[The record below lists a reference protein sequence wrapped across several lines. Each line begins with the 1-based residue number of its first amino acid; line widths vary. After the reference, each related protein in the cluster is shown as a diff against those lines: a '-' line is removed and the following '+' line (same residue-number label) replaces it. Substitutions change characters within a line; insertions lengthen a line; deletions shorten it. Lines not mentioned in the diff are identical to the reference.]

1 MTWCIQPLESG
12 LERSRFDCGDV
23 DLNAF
28 IRQYA
33 RQQQVRNYNRTYVA
47 LDGTG
52 KQVIGYYSISAGSIA
67 FAELRESDSLPKY
80 PVPVVRIG
88 RLAVDSS
95 VQGKGLGQQL
105 LANALKLSVTLAD
118 QVGIHAVVVDAKHRC
133 ASQYYQRL
141 GFIPCKDAPLTL
153 YLPTATIKQGMA

>member
-1 MTWCIQPLESG
+1 MIWRIQPLENG
-12 LERSRFDCGDV
+12 LERSRFDCGDAG
-23 DLNAF
+23 LNTF

-47 LDGTG
+47 LDGAG

-88 RLAVDSS
+88 RLAVDIS

-105 LANALKLSVTLAD
+105 LAHALKLSVTLAD
-118 QVGIHAVVVDAKHRC
+118 QIGIHAVVVDAKHKS

-141 GFIPCKDAPLTL
+141 GFIPCKDVPLTL
-153 YLPTATIKQGMA
+153 YLPTATIKQGMV